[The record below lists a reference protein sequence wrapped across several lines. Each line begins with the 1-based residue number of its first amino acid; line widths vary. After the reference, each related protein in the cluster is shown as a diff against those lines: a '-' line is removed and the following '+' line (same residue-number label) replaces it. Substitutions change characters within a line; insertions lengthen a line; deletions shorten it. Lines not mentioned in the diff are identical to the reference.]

1 MSDDTTTAAKRI
13 RGKAKSDTPSDPAP
27 NPIQDAAAQPEPA
40 PDQPMDGREANPAFI
55 ITTDEPF
62 LAGQRNP
69 GKGKT
74 IAMSEEAA
82 RYLLIS
88 GEIERVK
95 D

>member
-1 MSDDTTTAAKRI
+1 MSDDTTTAAKRT
-13 RGKAKSDTPSDPAP
+13 RGKAKSEEAAAPDPV
-27 NPIQDAAAQPEPA
+27 QDAAAQTEPA
-40 PDQPMDGREANPAFI
+40 PDQPMASPEPDPAFI

-74 IAMSEEAA
+74 ILMSEEAA

-88 GEIERVK
+88 GAIERVK

>member
-1 MSDDTTTAAKRI
+1 MSDDTTTAAKRT

-27 NPIQDAAAQPEPA
+27 PPVQDVAAQSEPA
-40 PDQPMDGREANPAFI
+40 PYPAFI

-74 IAMSEEAA
+74 ILMSEEAA

-88 GEIERVK
+88 GAIERVK